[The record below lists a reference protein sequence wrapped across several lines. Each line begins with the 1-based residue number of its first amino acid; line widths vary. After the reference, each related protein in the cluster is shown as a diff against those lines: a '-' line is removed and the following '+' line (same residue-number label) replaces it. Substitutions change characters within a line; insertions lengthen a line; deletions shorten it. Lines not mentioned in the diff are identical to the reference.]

1 MADFNDIL
9 SKSKDIAQTAAEKSQ
24 EIYQIS
30 KLGIELADLKRK
42 KNQNFSSIGKQYYE
56 AVKEGADVPDF
67 TANIEEIDLLN
78 DEIEQKQ
85 ALIDELKES
94 IKSC

>member
-1 MADFNDIL
+1 MADINDII

-24 EIYQIS
+24 EIYQYS
-30 KLGIELADLKRK
+30 KLNIELAELKRR
-42 KNQNFSSIGKQYYE
+42 KNQNFSSIGKHYYE
-56 AVKEGADVPDF
+56 AVKVEKDLPDF

-78 DEIEQKQ
+78 GEIEQKQ